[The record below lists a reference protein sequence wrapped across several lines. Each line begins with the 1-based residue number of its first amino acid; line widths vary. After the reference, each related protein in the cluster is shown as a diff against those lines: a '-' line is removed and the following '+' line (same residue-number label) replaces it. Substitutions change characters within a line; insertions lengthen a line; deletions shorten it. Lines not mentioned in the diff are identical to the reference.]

1 MGSVIH
7 LTLSINANKGEGE
20 AVFDFA
26 GTSAEVYGNWN
37 APEAVT
43 AAAVIYCVWCLV
55 NVDIPLNQGCLAPVK
70 ILIPEAK
77 HRTKLMLL
85 LSSHSSMATRFPFN
99 NASSLARA
107 VVSGNFQEN
116 PLQAPLW
123 SRSNSTQSSLAK
135 DNSTNEG
142 FKGHDML
149 AAFTARW
156 QTTDSKPLIIDKSEG
171 SYVYDFNGKK
181 YLDSLAG
188 LWCTALGGSEPHLI
202 DAAIAQLKKFPFYHS
217 FWNRTTKPSLDL
229 AKELLEIFI
238 ARKMAKAFFV
248 NSGSEANDTQ
258 VKLVW
263 YYNSSLGRPDKKK
276 FIARAKSYS

>member
-7 LTLSINANKGEGE
+7 LKLSINANKGEGE

-43 AAAVIYCVWCLV
+43 AAAVIYCVRCLV
-55 NVDIPLNQGCLAPVK
+55 NVDIPLNQGYLAPVK
-70 ILIPEAK
+70 ILIPE
-77 HRTKLMLL
+77 
-85 LSSHSSMATRFPFN
+85 
-99 NASSLARA
+99 ARA

-149 AAFTARW
+149 APFTAGW

-188 LWCTALGGSEPHLI
+188 LWCTALGGSEPHLV
-202 DAAIAQLKKFPFYHS
+202 DATIAQLKKLPFYHS
-217 FWNRTTKPSLDL
+217 FWNGTTKPSLDL
-229 AKELLEIFI
+229 AKELLEIFT

-263 YYNSSLGRPDKKK
+263 YYNNALGRPDKKK